1 MQNRGLASTIA
12 PQDHRAAISYRDG
25 ETHMSEFNWR
35 SSDAFY
41 ERAEETEITGFAW
54 ECLRRNPGFR
64 RDHGSASPASR
75 IVSPEVR
82 DRWGLAFRS

>member
-1 MQNRGLASTIA
+1 
-12 PQDHRAAISYRDG
+12 
-25 ETHMSEFNWR
+25 MSKFNWR

-41 ERAEETEITGFAW
+41 ERAQESELTGFAW

-64 RDHGSASPASR
+64 QDQGSASPASLN
-75 IVSPEVR
+75 VSAEFR